1 MASCTLNKSC
11 KHTTGDY
18 LEEEHTLKHW
28 KNVCL
33 RLQRKPQIKQFEGT
47 TILSVPAKTKT
58 NMTTMS
64 AVINLI
70 T

>member
-1 MASCTLNKSC
+1 
-11 KHTTGDY
+11 
-18 LEEEHTLKHW
+18 LEEEHTLEHW

-47 TILSVPAKTKT
+47 TILSVPAKQKI

-64 AVINLI
+64 AVIDLI